1 MLFKYKVMILV
12 MKRLLKMGKLKDFA
26 ILSKETSNDTLT
38 YNASTGEVLSPT
50 DEALLM
56 ATKKYVLRLLRPHDF
71 VLINGIYEAKRDGLI
86 KILSSLPISYEWRL
100 TKTDVRDTYSKI
112 EGTLT
117 VNVGDLIRS
126 SSGLGIC
133 ELSELRGNGGLHFCT
148 ARAETRALKR
158 AIEVLFGSVI
168 NYFVLN
174 YLEVKVA

>member
-1 MLFKYKVMILV
+1 MILV